1 MEILYFELWVDKS
14 RREEIKAKLMKI
26 FDEVYDVF
34 YDYDFIVRADDEEK
48 LREIDGIKF
57 REHYKC

>member
-1 MEILYFELWVDKS
+1 MYFEIWVDKS

>member
-1 MEILYFELWVDKS
+1 MYFELWVDKS

>member
-1 MEILYFELWVDKS
+1 MYFEIWVDKS
-14 RREEIKAKLMKI
+14 RREKIKAELMKI

-48 LREIDGIKF
+48 LRKIDGIKF